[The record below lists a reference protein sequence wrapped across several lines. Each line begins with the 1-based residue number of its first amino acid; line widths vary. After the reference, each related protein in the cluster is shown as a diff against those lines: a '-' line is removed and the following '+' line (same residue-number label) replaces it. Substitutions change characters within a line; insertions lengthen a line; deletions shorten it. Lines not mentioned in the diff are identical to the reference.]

1 MQGGPSLR
9 SSVSP
14 ASLITLGNLACGVA
28 AMIWASEALRRN
40 DLAVLEY
47 AGWLIVLATIFDA
60 LDGKVAR
67 MTHSASNFGAQ
78 LDSLADA
85 ITFGV
90 APALMAR
97 ALVVLEQPVFDTR
110 LHPRA
115 LFVAPIVFS
124 ICAVLRLAR
133 YNTEHEEQDPNQ
145 PGARGFV
152 GLPSPAA
159 AGLPTAMVLFYFNV
173 KDPDFL
179 IPLSEAWVHGI
190 QEYTLRTMPFVLF
203 FVAILMV
210 SRIPY
215 PHFFSWLT
223 RSRNPFRATAEMVIV
238 IGLLLI
244 EPAFCLLVAALAFTL
259 IPAILAMPSWWRS
272 VRAARS
278 QASHLN

>member
-28 AMIWASEALRRN
+28 AMIWTSEALRRN
-40 DLAVLEY
+40 ELALLEY

-67 MTHSASNFGAQ
+67 MTQSASNFGAQ

-97 ALVVLEQPVFDTR
+97 ALVVLEQPVFQTHP
-110 LHPRA
+110 HPRL
-115 LFVAPIVFS
+115 LFVAPILFS

-133 YNTEHEEQDPNQ
+133 YNTEHEAEDPNQ
-145 PGARGFV
+145 SSGRGFV

-173 KDPDFL
+173 KDPNFML
-179 IPLSEAWVHGI
+179 PLSEAWVHGI
-190 QEYTLRTMPFVLF
+190 QEYTLRTMPFVLV

-210 SRIPY
+210 SRVPY

-223 RSRNPFRATAEMVIV
+223 RSRNPFRATAETVIV
-238 IGLLLI
+238 FGLLLI
-244 EPAFCLLVAALAFTL
+244 EPAFCLLGAAIAFTL
-259 IPAILAMPSWWRS
+259 VPAALSMPSRLRS
-272 VRAARS
+272 ARAEASRS
-278 QASHLN
+278 N

>member
-40 DLAVLEY
+40 DVAVLEY

-67 MTHSASNFGAQ
+67 MTQSASNFGAQ

-97 ALVVLEQPVFDTR
+97 TLVIIEQPIFDTR
-110 LHPRA
+110 PHPRL
-115 LFVAPIVFS
+115 LFVAPILFA

-133 YNTEHEEQDPNQ
+133 YNVEHESDDPQ
-145 PGARGFV
+145 EMGGRGFV

-159 AGLPTAMVLFYFNV
+159 AGLPTALVLFFFNV
-173 KDPDFL
+173 QDPDFL
-179 IPLSEAWVHGI
+179 LPLSPEFVHGV
-190 QEYTLRTMPFVLF
+190 QEAILRVLPFVLV
-203 FVAILMV
+203 FVAVLMV
-210 SRIPY
+210 SRVPY

-223 RSRNPFRATAEMVIV
+223 RSRNPFRATAETVIV
-238 IGLLLI
+238 FGLLLI
-244 EPAFCLLVAALAFTL
+244 EPAFCLLGAALGFTL
-259 IPAILAMPSWWRS
+259 VPALRALPARLRAGRS
-272 VRAARS
+272 DSSSS
-278 QASHLN
+278 QHS

>member
-28 AMIWASEALRRN
+28 AMIWASEALRR
-40 DLAVLEY
+40 DDVAVLEY
-47 AGWLIVLATIFDA
+47 AGWLIVLAAIFDA

-97 ALVVLEQPVFDTR
+97 TLVIIEQPIFDTR
-110 LHPRA
+110 PHPRL
-115 LFVAPIVFS
+115 LFVAPILFA

-133 YNTEHEEQDPNQ
+133 YNVEHETDDPQNM
-145 PGARGFV
+145 GGRGFV

-159 AGLPTAMVLFYFNV
+159 AGLPTALVLFFFNIQ
-173 KDPDFL
+173 DPDFL
-179 IPLSEAWVHGI
+179 LPLSPEFVHGV
-190 QEYTLRTMPFVLF
+190 QEAILRVLPFVLV
-203 FVAILMV
+203 FVAVLMV
-210 SRIPY
+210 SRVPY

-223 RSRNPFRATAEMVIV
+223 RSRNPFRATAETVIV
-238 IGLLLI
+238 FGLLLI
-244 EPAFCLLVAALAFTL
+244 EPAFCLLGAALGFTL
-259 IPAILAMPSWWRS
+259 VPALRALPARWR
-272 VRAARS
+272 AGRS
-278 QASHLN
+278 DTSSSQHP

>member
-1 MQGGPSLR
+1 MQGGPRLR

-97 ALVVLEQPVFDTR
+97 ALVVLEQPIFDTR
-110 LHPRA
+110 PHPRL
-115 LFVAPIVFS
+115 LFVAPILFS

-133 YNTEHEEQDPNQ
+133 YNVEHEDEDHQKAD
-145 PGARGFV
+145 GGMRGFV

-159 AGLPTAMVLFYFNV
+159 AGLPTAMVLFFFNV

-179 IPLSEAWVHGI
+179 LPLSEAWVLGI
-190 QEYTLRTMPFVLF
+190 QELILRTLPFVLV

-210 SRIPY
+210 SRVPY

-223 RSRNPFRATAEMVIV
+223 RSRNPFRATAETAIV
-238 IGLLLI
+238 FSLLLI
-244 EPAFCLLVAALAFTL
+244 EPAFCLFGAALAFTL
-259 IPAILAMPSWWRS
+259 IPAVRAMPSRLRS
-272 VRAARS
+272 AKSEAS
-278 QASHLN
+278 QTN

>member
-28 AMIWASEALRRN
+28 AMIWASEALRR
-40 DLAVLEY
+40 DDVAVLEY

-97 ALVVLEQPVFDTR
+97 TLVIIEQPIFDTR
-110 LHPRA
+110 PHPRL
-115 LFVAPIVFS
+115 LFVAPILFAV
-124 ICAVLRLAR
+124 CAVLRLAR
-133 YNTEHEEQDPNQ
+133 YNVEHETDDPQ
-145 PGARGFV
+145 HAGGKGFV

-159 AGLPTAMVLFYFNV
+159 AGLPTALVLFFFNV
-173 KDPDFL
+173 QDPDFL
-179 IPLSEAWVHGI
+179 LPLSPEFVHGV
-190 QEYTLRTMPFVLF
+190 QEMILRVLPFVLV
-203 FVAILMV
+203 FVAVLMV
-210 SRIPY
+210 SRVPY

-223 RSRNPFRATAEMVIV
+223 RSRNPFRATAETVIV
-238 IGLLLI
+238 FGLLLI
-244 EPAFCLLVAALAFTL
+244 EPAFCLLGAALGFTL
-259 IPAILAMPSWWRS
+259 VPAIRALPARLRAGRS
-272 VRAARS
+272 EAPHS
-278 QASHLN
+278 PGS

>member
-28 AMIWASEALRRN
+28 AMIWASEALRR
-40 DLAVLEY
+40 DDVAVLEY

-97 ALVVLEQPVFDTR
+97 TLVIIEQPVFDTR
-110 LHPRA
+110 PHPRL
-115 LFVAPIVFS
+115 LFVAPILFA

-133 YNTEHEEQDPNQ
+133 YNVEHEADDPQ
-145 PGARGFV
+145 GSGGRGFV

-159 AGLPTAMVLFYFNV
+159 AGLPTALVLFFFNV
-173 KDPDFL
+173 QDPNFL
-179 IPLSEAWVHGI
+179 FPLSSEFIHGV
-190 QEYTLRTMPFVLF
+190 QETILRVLPFVLV
-203 FVAILMV
+203 FVAVLMV
-210 SRIPY
+210 SRVPY

-223 RSRNPFRATAEMVIV
+223 RSRNPFRATAETVIV
-238 IGLLLI
+238 FGLLLI
-244 EPAFCLLVAALAFTL
+244 EPAFCLLGAALGFTL
-259 IPAILAMPSWWRS
+259 VPAIRALPARLRAGRSEPSQS
-272 VRAARS
+272 S
-278 QASHLN
+278 GS

>member
-28 AMIWASEALRRN
+28 AMIWASEALRRG
-40 DLAVLEY
+40 DVAVLEY

-97 ALVVLEQPVFDTR
+97 TLVIIEQPIFDTR
-110 LHPRA
+110 PHPRL
-115 LFVAPIVFS
+115 LFVAPILFA

-133 YNTEHEEQDPNQ
+133 YNVEHETDDPQ
-145 PGARGFV
+145 ASGGRGFV

-159 AGLPTAMVLFYFNV
+159 AGLPTALVLFFFNV
-173 KDPDFL
+173 QDPDFL
-179 IPLSEAWVHGI
+179 IGLSPEFIHGVQEAI
-190 QEYTLRTMPFVLF
+190 LRVLPFVLV

-210 SRIPY
+210 SRVPY

-223 RSRNPFRATAEMVIV
+223 RSRNPFRATAETVIV
-238 IGLLLI
+238 FGLLLI
-244 EPAFCLLVAALAFTL
+244 EPAFCLLGAALGFTL
-259 IPAILAMPSWWRS
+259 VPAIRALPARLRAWRS
-272 VRAARS
+272 EAS
-278 QASHLN
+278 QSSGG

>member
-28 AMIWASEALRRN
+28 AMIWASEALRR
-40 DLAVLEY
+40 DDVAVLEY

-67 MTHSASNFGAQ
+67 LTQSASNFGAQ

-97 ALVVLEQPVFDTR
+97 TLVIIEQPVFDTR
-110 LHPRA
+110 PHPRL
-115 LFVAPIVFS
+115 LFVAPILFAV
-124 ICAVLRLAR
+124 CAVLRLAR
-133 YNTEHEEQDPNQ
+133 YNVEHEQEDPQ
-145 PGARGFV
+145 QAGGRGFV

-159 AGLPTAMVLFYFNV
+159 AGLPTALVLFFFNIQ
-173 KDPDFL
+173 DPDFL
-179 IPLSEAWVHGI
+179 LPLAPEVVHGI
-190 QEYTLRTMPFVLF
+190 QEFILRTLPFILV
-203 FVAILMV
+203 FVAVLMV
-210 SRIPY
+210 SRVPY

-223 RSRNPFRATAEMVIV
+223 RSRNPFRATAETVIV
-238 IGLLLI
+238 FGLLLI
-244 EPAFCLLVAALAFTL
+244 EPAFCLLGAALGFTL
-259 IPAILAMPSWWRS
+259 VPALRALPGQWRARHS
-272 VRAARS
+272 VSS
-278 QASHLN
+278 QDQQP